1 MTYLSF
7 SFLVFTSGFTV
18 DSSSPIDDVMSTEQL
33 GLPPATIFF
42 LKPTHLNAVVDAVI
56 SNAKRSFI
64 FPLAWRHKFA
74 AIFEGY
80 FTKES
85 LWDRLVFDSARSA
98 IFKNAAP
105 SVRAVVVSDG
115 TVPASLLTKA
125 RIALSVPLVIAHTH
139 PLVSAPIFASHPY
152 DVQTFAVTSDQ
163 EPAPVGPPTVN
174 IEVKLVG
181 VDDGA
186 IEKGSNPE
194 GVLHVRGPIVGSVLA
209 NADGPDG
216 NEEPKAEEPWVS
228 TGNRA
233 RVQSNGA
240 FQAWTTIKV

>member
-1 MTYLSF
+1 MTYLSL
-7 SFLVFTSGFTV
+7 SFLVLTSGVTE

-33 GLPPATIFF
+33 GLPPATVFF
-42 LKPTHLNAVVDAVI
+42 VKPTHLNAVVEAI
-56 SNAKRSFI
+56 IANAKKSFI
-64 FPLAWRHKFA
+64 FPLAWRHKLA

-85 LWDRLVFDSARSA
+85 LWDRLVFDNARSA
-98 IFKNAAP
+98 IFGNTAP

-115 TVPASLLTKA
+115 AVPASLLTQA

-163 EPAPVGPPTVN
+163 EPAHVGSPTVN

-181 VDDGA
+181 VEDGA
-186 IEKGSNPE
+186 VEKGNDPE
-194 GVLHVRGPIVGSVLA
+194 GVLHVRGPIVGRVLA

-216 NEEPKAEEPWVS
+216 NEEAKAEEPWVS

-233 RVQSNGA
+233 RVQTNGA
-240 FQAWTTIKV
+240 FQAWTTVKA

>member
-1 MTYLSF
+1 LF
-7 SFLVFTSGFTV
+7 PVFTSGFTV
-18 DSSSPIDDVMSTEQL
+18 DSSSPIDDVMSTEKL
-33 GLPPATIFF
+33 GLPPTTVFF
-42 LKPTHLNAVVDAVI
+42 LKPTHMNAVVEAII
-56 SNAKRSFI
+56 SNAKKSFV
-64 FPLAWRHKFA
+64 FPLAWRHKLA

-85 LWDRLVFDSARSA
+85 LWDRLVFDNARSNT
-98 IFKNAAP
+98 FGNAAP
-105 SVRAVVVSDG
+105 SVRAVFVSDG
-115 TVPASLLTKA
+115 TVPASLLTQA
-125 RIALSVPLVIAHTH
+125 RIALSVPLVIAYTH

-163 EPAPVGPPTVN
+163 ETAHVGAPTVN

-186 IEKGSNPE
+186 VEKGADPE
-194 GVLHVRGPIVGSVLA
+194 GVLHVRGPIVGRVLA
-209 NADGPDG
+209 NMNGQNG

-233 RVQSNGA
+233 RVQTNGA
-240 FQAWTTIKV
+240 FQAWTTVKA